1 MRISMETAVK
11 KRTTFY
17 WVLLALVALGGLS
30 SGCSAVAPNT
40 KSASTITA
48 LGAINDQVERG
59 NIEVEGDTDT
69 APLP

>member
-30 SGCSAVAPNT
+30 SGCSAVAPNE
-40 KSASTITA
+40 KPASTATA
-48 LGAINDQVERG
+48 VGAIYDEIEKG
-59 NIEVEGDTDT
+59 NIKIEVDTDT
-69 APLP
+69 APIP